1 MKEELTLTEKLS
13 RWLAVMKAKGL
24 LSQVDCDFILGDMSM
39 AEWME
44 TVDDKLHVGGTE

>member
-1 MKEELTLTEKLS
+1 MKEDLTLTEKLA

-24 LSQVDCDFILGDMSM
+24 LSQVDCDFILGNMSM
-39 AEWME
+39 ADWME